1 MTLHSTSK
9 HVTFVA
15 GGMLAYGVVADQ
27 PADAAIITQGLF
39 GTVVGGPFDGITGS
53 GSFSYDDTPWA
64 GSEMGGVAGD
74 IIGYAPPGSIAPPG
88 FDTLDLS
95 FTIFG
100 QTFLGTDHA
109 FFPFGAFSRPHH

>member
-27 PADAAIITQGLF
+27 PTDAAIITQGLF

-64 GSEMGGVAGD
+64 
-74 IIGYAPPGSIAPPG
+74 AP
-88 FDTLDLS
+88 
-95 FTIFG
+95 
-100 QTFLGTDHA
+100 
-109 FFPFGAFSRPHH
+109 RWEV